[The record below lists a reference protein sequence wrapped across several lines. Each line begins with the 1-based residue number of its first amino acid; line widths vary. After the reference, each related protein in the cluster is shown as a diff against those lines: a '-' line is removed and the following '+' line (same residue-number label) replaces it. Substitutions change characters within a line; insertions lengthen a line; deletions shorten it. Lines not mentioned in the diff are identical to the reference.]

1 MVKENSVSTIKT
13 KKGIGSGAILY
24 NKKLSKRAKIELN
37 IKRVFLIFS
46 ILLLMFP
53 VFAIIT
59 ASLSTGTS
67 FMQKNLIPES
77 ITFNNYIKA
86 FSDEVGFSKWML
98 NTTFVAVTVALFQ
111 LFLTI
116 PSAFAFSK
124 LKFKGKSK
132 WLMFLIILQMFP
144 SSMTIPAILSIAYKV
159 PFGMDNLLFLAL
171 ILCAGSAYNIWLMK
185 GFIDGIPN
193 DLEEAA
199 RIDGATTWQVFTKII
214 LPLAKSMAVVIFFFA
229 FIAVYSE
236 FVFSAALI
244 KNKDLLTVVVGMKS
258 FTAGKL
264 TDWPMYSACSI
275 LISVP
280 LAIVFVSIQRFIAKG
295 LVAGAV
301 KE

>member
-1 MVKENSVSTIKT
+1 MLKENFNVSDINK
-13 KKGIGSGAILY
+13 INMEILY
-24 NKKLSKRAKIELN
+24 KKKLSKRSQLELN
-37 IKRVFLIFS
+37 IKRIFLIIS
-46 ILLLMFP
+46 IMILMFP
-53 VFAIIT
+53 VFAVIT

-67 FMQKNLIPES
+67 FMQKNIIPDD

-86 FSDEVGFSKWML
+86 FSAEVGFTKWMI
-98 NTTFVAVTVALFQ
+98 NTTFVAFIVAVFQ

-116 PSAFAFSK
+116 PSAYAFSK
-124 LKFKGKSK
+124 LKFRGKNK
-132 WLMFLIILQMFP
+132 WLMFLLILQMFP
-144 SSMTIPAILSIAYKV
+144 STMTVPAILSIAYKI
-159 PFGMDNLLFLAL
+159 PFGMDNLLFLAA

-193 DLEEAA
+193 ELEEAA

-258 FTAGKL
+258 FTSGKL

-280 LAIVFVSIQRFIAKG
+280 LAIVFVGIQKFISRG

>member
-1 MVKENSVSTIKT
+1 MVNENLCSVTNIKKRKIET
-13 KKGIGSGAILY
+13 VYKG
-24 NKKLSKRAKIELN
+24 KLSKRAKFELN
-37 IKRVFLIFS
+37 IKRIFLICS
-46 ILLLMFP
+46 IVVLMFP

-67 FMQKNLIPES
+67 FMQKNIIPDS
-77 ITFNNYIKA
+77 ITFDNYIKA
-86 FSDEVGFSKWML
+86 FSVEVGFSKWMI
-98 NTTFVAVTVALFQ
+98 NTTFVAVIVGFLQ
-111 LFLTI
+111 LILTI
-116 PSAFAFSK
+116 PAAYVFSK
-124 LKFKGKSK
+124 LKFRGKSK

-144 SSMTIPAILSIAYKV
+144 SSMTVPAILSIAYKI

-193 DLEEAA
+193 ELEEAA
-199 RIDGATTWQVFTKII
+199 RIDGATTWQVFTKVI

-258 FTAGKL
+258 FTSGKL

-280 LAIVFVSIQRFIAKG
+280 IAIVFVSIQKFISKG